1 MIAGLALMGLVML
14 FVIQRLQQAEQIG
27 LFYATLSEEQARFKD
42 QLLKSSEGI
51 RSIAFNMTRRDEL
64 AAFVRRPEPEWA
76 KQNITAALE
85 QFQIRDAWVLDARFN
100 VRYSSA
106 GQTGQQEPLPLNAAE
121 LSKLTSHNWF
131 PQFYAAQKPGVS
143 EYFMAPIQPTNDS
156 RRETTPEGWLLVGRK
171 LSKEYLDVLA
181 RESAAEISLEQTA
194 GTDLP
199 LQRQN
204 DRIAFYQSLE
214 DWRGK
219 SAARIFYQK
228 TPQIFKQTE
237 SDRRLLFA
245 FLSFYLMFMVFLS
258 AAALLAW
265 VEKPIRVIARSLDGS
280 GKEELGRLSASRSE
294 FGHIAGLILN
304 FFEARNRLH
313 DQMEKTSQLSQKL
326 QQMLREREE
335 LGRELHDGVIQSI
348 YAVGLNLESC
358 RSRLKTAPARQRR
371 QLSQAVSDINRIIR
385 DCRVFLAGLQ
395 VDHLSGHELGE
406 VIQQLVRR
414 FASGMEGDVKVELQD
429 RALSGISQHQAIHL
443 LRILAEAM
451 SNIRQHAEA
460 GQVRITLGIENERNF
475 LKIED
480 DGRGFD
486 VSEKPGKGHGL
497 NNIRSR
503 ARDMEAD
510 LRIQATP
517 KSGTS
522 ILLLLPEAKNQA
534 DQNEEN

>member
-1 MIAGLALMGLVML
+1 MGLVML
-14 FVIQRLQQAEQIG
+14 FVIQRLQQAEQNG
-27 LFYATLSEEQARFKD
+27 LFYATLNEEQTRFKE
-42 QLLKSSEGI
+42 QLLKSSEGV
-51 RSIAFNMTRRDEL
+51 RGIAYNMTHEDEL
-64 AAFVRRPEPEWA
+64 VAFVHQPTREWA
-76 KQNITAALE
+76 RHHIDTVLDK
-85 QFQIRDAWVLDARFN
+85 FQIQYVWVLDANFDI
-100 VRYSSA
+100 RYSTGSQA
-106 GQTGQQEPLPLNAAE
+106 GQNEPLSLNHAD
-121 LSKLTSHNWF
+121 LFQLTSRNWF
-131 PQFYAAQKPGVS
+131 PRFYGGGNS
-143 EYFMAPIQPTNDS
+143 GLLEYFLAPIQPANDPM
-156 RRETTPEGWLLVGRK
+156 RAATPQGWLLIGRK
-171 LSKEYLDVLA
+171 VSREYLDTLA
-181 RESAAEISLEQTA
+181 RESAAEITLEQTP
-194 GTDLP
+194 GIDLQT
-199 LQRQN
+199 QRQN
-204 DRIAFYQSLE
+204 DKIAFYQPLE
-214 DWRGK
+214 NWRGK
-219 SAARIFYQK
+219 SIARIFYQK

-294 FGHIAGLILN
+294 FGHIARLILN

-486 VSEKPGKGHGL
+486 LSEKPGKGHGL

-510 LRIQATP
+510 LKIQATP
-517 KSGTS
+517 RSGTS
-522 ILLLLPEAKNQA
+522 ILLLLPKAKKQA